1 MKRFLKGLGIFLAL
15 VSVGVVSAVAVIA
28 LLLRQEEVRVPDLA
42 GQDIVVTIETLNQL
56 GLQLKIERRE
66 PHPTLSRDRI
76 VSQAPTPGSALRK
89 GRPVRVVV
97 SAGPSELQAP
107 YLLGEHYRKAEIMIR
122 AAGFQAAAV
131 TRVWSDDAQR
141 DTVMAQDPPAG
152 SSLEKGARIS
162 ILVSSG
168 RKKQVYVMPR
178 LLDRGPEE
186 AVRTTDRMGLQHRV
200 VTKAAGEPSSPRQV
214 IAQKPAAGHP
224 VTADDVVEIVVNR

>member
-15 VSVGVVSAVAVIA
+15 VSVGVISAVAVIA

-42 GQDIVVTIETLNQL
+42 GQDLVVTIETLNQL

-66 PHPTLSRDRI
+66 PHPSLSRDRI
-76 VSQAPTPGSALRK
+76 VSQVPSPGSALRK

-107 YLLGEHYRKAEIMIR
+107 HLSGEHYRKAEVMIR
-122 AAGFQAAAV
+122 AAGFQAASV
-131 TRVWSDDAQR
+131 TRVWSDDVQR
-141 DTVMAQDPPAG
+141 DTVFAQDPPAG
-152 SSLEKGARIS
+152 TSLEKGARIS

-168 RKKQVYVMPR
+168 KKKQVYVMPR
-178 LLDRGPEE
+178 LIDRGPEE

-200 VTKAAGEPSSPRQV
+200 ITRTAGEPASPRQV

-224 VTADDVVEIVVNR
+224 VTADDVVEIIVNR